1 MILAK
6 SHTHTYTLT
15 MQEPI
20 SSLSFIHLAYLVFR
34 SVLQVAFISLSGF
47 FCAHAKVLNRSNG
60 KILSVLNV
68 DVFTPCLIYGKLA
81 RSLSIARLI
90 ELAVIPVFFVVQTAV
105 SYYSGVL
112 VAWMFGLGTDEAN
125 FVKANAVF
133 VNSNALPISLTLSL
147 AYSLPHLYWKEI
159 PNDTQEN
166 IASRG
171 LLYVMMFQQLGQLIR
186 WSWGYNKL
194 LRWSGENT
202 ELMPASQIL
211 ILEEARDS
219 VRTEQH
225 ETSRITDPEADGE
238 AASTS
243 EGSGEEEEEDQEEG
257 EGQEGSDPNAAGA
270 PLRRQASVVTI
281 STIATTASM
290 AVRRSKWKRTK
301 RSFRRFWISFKRY
314 MNPPLYAMILAFL
327 VACFPRLQRL
337 LYEKD
342 SFLDITFSQA
352 VDELGSVSIPLILL
366 VLGSNLYPSEES
378 FQKTHNHNKLI
389 IGALLGRMALPPI
402 FLVPFT
408 ALAVKYV
415 KVNVLSDPIFV
426 VVAFILAVAP
436 AAIQLTQ
443 ITELNEFFEAEMV
456 DVLFWSYVVFGMPV
470 IVLVVSFAIYV
481 IKWASATS

>member
-1 MILAK
+1 MAWIL
-6 SHTHTYTLT
+6 
-15 MQEPI
+15 
-20 SSLSFIHLAYLVFR
+20 
-34 SVLQVAFISLSGF
+34 
-47 FCAHAKVLNRSNG
+47 
-60 KILSVLNV
+60 
-68 DVFTPCLIYGKLA
+68 D
-81 RSLSIARLI
+81 
-90 ELAVIPVFFVVQTAV
+90 
-105 SYYSGVL
+105 
-112 VAWMFGLGTDEAN
+112 LGTDEAN

-147 AYSLPHLYWKEI
+147 AYSLPHLYWKQI
-159 PNDTQEN
+159 PDDTREN

-219 VRTEQH
+219 VRTGRQEEPGEPEEQ
-225 ETSRITDPEADGE
+225 EIGMVTNSEVDG
-238 AASTS
+238 
-243 EGSGEEEEEDQEEG
+243 GSGEEREEEQEE
-257 EGQEGSDPNAAGA
+257 ESDPDPDLETGTSAR
-270 PLRRQASVVTI
+270 PLRRQVSVVTI
-281 STIATTASM
+281 STMATTGSLV
-290 AVRRSKWKRTK
+290 VRRSKWERSK
-301 RSFRRFWISFKRY
+301 RSFKRFWTSFKKY
-314 MNPPLYAMILAFL
+314 MNPPLYAMILAFS
-327 VACFPRLQRL
+327 VACFPHLQRL

-352 VDELGSVSIPLILL
+352 VDQLGSVSIPLILL

-378 FQKTHNHNKLI
+378 FPRTHNHNKLI
-389 IGALLGRMALPPI
+389 IGALVGRMALPPL

-408 ALAVKYV
+408 ALMVKYV